1 MPAGRPSKFQTRF
14 IREARL
20 LASQGFTEPKI
31 AEMFDVSLDTITEW
45 KRVHPQFSLALKE
58 SRQDYD
64 NRVEISLAERAMGYS
79 HKDTDIRVIDGQI
92 VKTEIIKYYPPDP
105 TSCIFWLKNRQRQRW
120 TDRTDLALQNPDG
133 TPLVDKD
140 ALAVEVARKIMREQE
155 KAKVKTP
162 PDRVSL
168 LSN

>member
-1 MPAGRPSKFQTRF
+1 MGRPTKFIKRF
-14 IREARL
+14 IKEAEML
-20 LASQGFTEPKI
+20 TAQGFTDPKL
-31 AEMFDVSLDTITEW
+31 ADFFGVSLDTINLW
-45 KRVHPQFSLALKE
+45 KREKPEFLNALKK
-58 SRQDYD
+58 SKQNYD

-155 KAKVKTP
+155 KAKAKTP
-162 PDRVSL
+162 PDRISL